1 MAKPL
6 RVYLDANV
14 LLSYVN
20 DEHERADIVHLEFP
34 PVAGHFHKER
44 V

>member
-1 MAKPL
+1 MVVKSAVGL
-6 RVYLDANV
+6 GGGCGAT
-14 LLSYVN
+14 
-20 DEHERADIVHLEFP
+20 LEFP